1 MTNELHRALV
11 APAIKGLA
19 QLLEAADPREELP
32 VRGLAALARLIAE
45 AADRPELD
53 ALPDRI

>member
-1 MTNELHRALV
+1 MTNEMHRAHD
-11 APAIKGLA
+11 APAIKCLA